1 MSTITGEAE
10 FNNANNNGSI
20 DGTATFNG
28 TSQNSGE
35 VEGSAIFNDSAEN
48 NGTVENGVFYDNSSN
63 NGEVVDFAVFLDGA
77 QNNGTAGTIVTEPPA
92 ITQQPVSVCV
102 NSGNGGGV
110 LFTAA
115 ASGDLV
121 NHKWVVDG
129 VDREENEGRGVAYSG
144 NSAEL
149 NLSINAGQT
158 YQTNVKCRFY
168 NPVGSVE
175 TNVVVASVGPVATV
189 FDPPVAVGA
198 GQQTYARF
206 STLQVF
212 VEGVSYAEKVY
223 LQFQVD
229 SSGIGNAYVDFGD
242 ILEITTAGYPAPGSS
257 TPNFS
262 GLLDSGSMLLS
273 PDITWRARVKVHDCF
288 GAGNTTGSWFVY
300 TTAGSLTPTIT
311 LQPVSG
317 SAYTGE
323 NVTFSVEAEDNFPG
337 SNSVTYQWM
346 QNSTNIAGATTNT
359 LNVEIPLGLQE
370 GESTGVSYT
379 CQISSPY
386 YLITAQTPEIFTTSV
401 TATSLGDRPPSPPE
415 E

>member
-1 MSTITGEAE
+1 MSTITGDTE

-48 NGTVENGVFYDNSSN
+48 NGTVENGVFYDSSSN
-63 NGEVVDFAVFLDGA
+63 NGEVIDFAVFLDGA
-77 QNNGTAGTIVTEPPA
+77 QNNGTAGTVVTEPPA
-92 ITQQPVSVCV
+92 ITQQPASVCV
-102 NSGNGGGV
+102 NSGNGGVV

-129 VDREENEGRGVAYSG
+129 VDREENEGGGAAYSG

-168 NPVGSVE
+168 NPIGSVE
-175 TNVVVASVGPVATV
+175 TNVVVASVGSVATV
-189 FDPPVAVGA
+189 FDPPVVGGA
-198 GQQTYARF
+198 GQQYTAF
-206 STLQVF
+206 SSLQVF

-229 SSGIGNAYVDFGD
+229 YSGNGNAYVDYGD
-242 ILEITTAGYPAPGSS
+242 ILEITTSGYPAPGSS
-257 TPNFS
+257 ASNFS
-262 GLLDSGSMLLS
+262 ALLDSGVMLLS
-273 PDITWRARVKVHDCF
+273 SGISWRSRVKVYDCF
-288 GAGNTTGSWFVY
+288 GAGNTTGSWAVT

-323 NVTFSVEAEDNFPG
+323 NVTFTVEAEDNFPG
-337 SNSVTYQWM
+337 SNSVTYQWWIE
-346 QNSTNIAGATTNT
+346 NSTSIVGATTNT

-370 GESTGVSYT
+370 GESTGVSYV
-379 CQISSPY
+379 CKILSPY
-386 YLITAQTPEIFTTSV
+386 YSDAPEIFTTNV
-401 TATSLGDRPPSPPE
+401 TATSLGDRPSSPPE